1 MKETDKINLD
11 LQDFKEGD
19 VITNFIPIPVSL
31 FSSSLSSTTMLIY
44 ACILNRA
51 ELSEKNGWRNK
62 NGTVY
67 VCYTIGKLAEYVGKG
82 TTTVKTSL
90 KELED
95 KGFIKRQREGRNR
108 SIIYVRV
115 PSASVMGWKT
125 GSSVVGKPPSVGRKT
140 DFSVDGKPSS
150 VGCKSDFS
158 VVGKPAPSYYIEQQ
172 DLTTKDR
179 YCYEEGES
187 L

>member
-1 MKETDKINLD
+1 MKETDKIKLE

-31 FSSSLSSTTMLIY
+31 FSSSLSSTTILIY

-51 ELSEKNGWRNK
+51 ELSGKNGWRNK
-62 NGTVY
+62 NDAVF
-67 VCYTIGKLAEYVGKG
+67 VRYTIGKLAEYVGKG

-115 PSASVMGWKT
+115 PSDSVMGRKS
-125 GSSVVGKPPSVGRKT
+125 GSSVAGKPPSIGRKT
-140 DFSVDGKPSS
+140 DFSVDGKPPS
-150 VGCKSDFS
+150 VGRKTDFS

>member
-67 VCYTIGKLAEYVGKG
+67 VCYTIGKLAEYGGKG

>member
-31 FSSSLSSTTMLIY
+31 FSSSLSSTIILIY

-51 ELSEKNGWRNK
+51 ELSGKNGWKNK
-62 NGTVY
+62 NGAVY
-67 VCYTIGKLAEYVGKG
+67 VRFTI
-82 TTTVKTSL
+82 
-90 KELED
+90 
-95 KGFIKRQREGRNR
+95 
-108 SIIYVRV
+108 
-115 PSASVMGWKT
+115 
-125 GSSVVGKPPSVGRKT
+125 
-140 DFSVDGKPSS
+140 
-150 VGCKSDFS
+150 
-158 VVGKPAPSYYIEQQ
+158 GKPAPSYYIEQQ

>member
-31 FSSSLSSTTMLIY
+31 FSSSLSSTTILIY

-51 ELSEKNGWRNK
+51 ELSGKNGWRNK
-62 NGTVY
+62 NGAVF
-67 VCYTIGKLAEYVGKG
+67 VRYTIGKLAEYVGKG
-82 TTTVKTSL
+82 TTTVKASL

-115 PSASVMGWKT
+115 PSDSVMGGKT
-125 GSSVVGKPPSVGRKT
+125 GS
-140 DFSVDGKPSS
+140 
-150 VGCKSDFS
+150 S

>member
-1 MKETDKINLD
+1 
-11 LQDFKEGD
+11 
-19 VITNFIPIPVSL
+19 
-31 FSSSLSSTTMLIY
+31 MLIY

-115 PSASVMGWKT
+115 PSASVMGRKT
-125 GSSVVGKPPSVGRKT
+125 GS
-140 DFSVDGKPSS
+140 
-150 VGCKSDFS
+150 S
-158 VVGKPAPSYYIEQQ
+158 VVGKPAPSYYIELQ